1 MSRRQLETVGVSEGD
16 GSGYVLLVDVCRKIL
31 SGVTRCGAMAHIALL
46 NQQAQGQGV
55 MTVESPAHMRFCK
68 ETGILAA
75 IATDARHRNRNSNG
89 PSAIDSPAFH

>member
-1 MSRRQLETVGVSEGD
+1 
-16 GSGYVLLVDVCRKIL
+16 
-31 SGVTRCGAMAHIALL
+31 MAHIALL

-68 ETGILAA
+68 EPGILAD

-89 PSAIDSPAFH
+89 PIAIDSPAFH